1 MSRRRPYTLLLTEE
15 SDMKASKKIAFSS
28 ILTAVSVILM
38 LIGSFFG
45 SLDLTAA
52 ALASFCV
59 IMAVAELGYKSAAA
73 VYAAASLLAMLLLP
87 SKTPAVYFMAFFGYY
102 PIVKSLSERLS
113 RVISYVIK
121 YLSFSLSYV
130 ALAVVAVKFF
140 PEAEMSK
147 YVFIGYFV
155 CAAVLFIYDLAL
167 TRIIGFYCSSLR
179 KRLGIDKLFR
189 DK

>member
-1 MSRRRPYTLLLTEE
+1 MSRRRSYTLLLTEE
-15 SDMKASKKIAFSS
+15 GDMKASKKIAFAS
-28 ILTAVSVILM
+28 ILTAVAVILM

-59 IMAVAELGYKSAAA
+59 IMAVAELGYKSAVG
-73 VYAAASLLAMLLLP
+73 VYAVSSVLALLLLP
-87 SKTPAVYFMAFFGYY
+87 SKAPALFFLAFLGYY
-102 PIVKSLSERLS
+102 PIVKSLSEMLS
-113 RVISYVIK
+113 TAFSYTVK
-121 YLSFSLSYV
+121 YLSFSAAYAL
-130 ALAVVAVKFF
+130 LAVVAVKFF
-140 PEAEMSK
+140 PEAEMDR
-147 YVFIGYFV
+147 YVFVGYFV
-155 CAAVLFIYDLAL
+155 CAAVLFVYDIAL